1 MTNFQKEAREALEA
15 DEPDSNALSKLME
28 FGITLDIDLPE
39 LPRLKQVTTL
49 TLNVSVHVNYSY
61 KG

>member
-1 MTNFQKEAREALEA
+1 MTNFQKDAREALEA

-28 FGITLDIDLPE
+28 FGVTLDIDLPE

-49 TLNVSVHVNYSY
+49 TFNISVDVNYCC
-61 KG
+61 

>member
-1 MTNFQKEAREALEA
+1 MTNFQKDAREALEA

-28 FGITLDIDLPE
+28 FGVTLDIDLPE

-49 TLNVSVHVNYSY
+49 NISVDVNYCC
-61 KG
+61 

>member
-1 MTNFQKEAREALEA
+1 MTNFQKDAREALEA

-28 FGITLDIDLPE
+28 FGVTLDIDLPE

-49 TLNVSVHVNYSY
+49 TFNISVDVNETYV
-61 KG
+61 